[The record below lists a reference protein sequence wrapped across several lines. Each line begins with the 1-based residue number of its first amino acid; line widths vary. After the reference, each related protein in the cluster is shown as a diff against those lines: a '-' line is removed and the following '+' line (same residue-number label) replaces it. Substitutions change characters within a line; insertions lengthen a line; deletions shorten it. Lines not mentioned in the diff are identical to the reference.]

1 MLTFELIK
9 SKQTD
14 NKRNVAGPF
23 TGLFNS
29 EKKCLKNEK
38 NNGQKTTG
46 NQIDYCFR
54 KLETNKRIRR

>member
-1 MLTFELIK
+1 MLTLELIK

-14 NKRNVAGPF
+14 NKRNMAGPF
-23 TGLFNS
+23 TRLFNS
-29 EKKCLKNEK
+29 EKSASEMRKS
-38 NNGQKTTG
+38 NGQKTSG